1 MVPPPDITTK
11 YRCHLLS
18 HITHLQPASW
28 PPVLCPRLARTRG
41 FHLNLTTKP
50 RLRRGWW
57 RLVTVVTMVLS
68 SGLQQGG
75 FMSYAL
81 LRNLHGITTQE
92 VLTMGAT
99 LETPAIKERR
109 TPTINQQK
117 KAKIK
122 GRHVHAKRRYF

>member
-18 HITHLQPASW
+18 HITYLQPASW

-57 RLVTVVTMVLS
+57 SLVTVVTMVLS
-68 SGLQQGG
+68 SGLQEGG

-81 LRNLHGITTQE
+81 LCNLHGITTQE

-99 LETPAIKERR
+99 LETPAIKESKEEH
-109 TPTINQQK
+109 QQST
-117 KAKIK
+117 
-122 GRHVHAKRRYF
+122 KRK